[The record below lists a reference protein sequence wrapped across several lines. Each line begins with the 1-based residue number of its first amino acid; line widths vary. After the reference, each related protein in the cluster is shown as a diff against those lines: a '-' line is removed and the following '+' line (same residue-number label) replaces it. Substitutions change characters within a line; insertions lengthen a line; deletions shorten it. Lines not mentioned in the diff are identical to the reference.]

1 MTMLNRLL
9 ATSVLAG
16 AALIGSGQAQAD
28 PVRHVLLI
36 SIDGLHAVDLENLI
50 AAHPDAPLAA
60 LAVKGT
66 RYVNAATPIP
76 SDSFPGLLAQ
86 ITGGTPRSTGVYYD
100 DSYDR
105 TLSPPGSDCSTV
117 GTETAFTEDLDYDD
131 TALDGGAGKHGGV
144 AIDPA
149 RLPRDPKNG
158 CQPVYPHS
166 FLRVNTVF
174 DVIRSHGGHTAW
186 ADKHPAYDLVN
197 GPSGKGVEDLYT
209 PEVQSADNTVP
220 ATEANDDLKVAAVI
234 SEINGKT
241 SDGARTADVPTI
253 LGMNFQAVS
262 VGQKLAGVGYLD
274 ALATPSAGLEDA
286 ILHTSGSIGSIVQ
299 ALATQKLLDSTLI
312 IISAK
317 HGQSPIQPGRTVG
330 IDDAAYGKIIG
341 DNLAFEIADDATY
354 IWLKD
359 QGKAAEAV
367 AALTAHQDELGI
379 GEIFTGPALAAR
391 LTDPATDSRAPDIA
405 IQSRI
410 GVVYKG
416 AKSTKIAEHGG
427 TNPDDTNVAL
437 LVSGPGIGARVVT
450 QPAQTAEIAPTI
462 LTALGLDPAELA
474 AVKQEGTSVLPGL
487 GK

>member
-1 MTMLNRLL
+1 MKTFNRLVA
-9 ATSVLAG
+9 ATVLAG
-16 AALIGSGQAQAD
+16 AGFIGAGQAQAG

-50 AAHPDAPLAA
+50 AARPDTPLAS

-66 RYVNAATPIP
+66 RYVNATTPIP
-76 SDSFPGLLAQ
+76 SDSFPGLVAQ
-86 ITGGTPRSTGVYYD
+86 VTGGTPRSTGVYYD

-105 TLSPPGSDCSTV
+105 ALAAPGSDCSAV
-117 GTETAFTEDLDYDD
+117 GTETEFAENIDYDD
-131 TALDGGAGKHGGV
+131 SALDGGAGQHGGA

-149 RLPRDPKNG
+149 KLPRDPKQG

-174 DVIRSHGGHTAW
+174 EVIRDHGGHTAW

-209 PEVQSADNTVP
+209 PEIQSVKNTVP
-220 ATEANDDLKVAAVI
+220 DTEANDDLKVAAVI
-234 SEINGKT
+234 NEIGGKS
-241 SDGARTADVPTI
+241 SDGARVADVPAI
-253 LGMNFQAVS
+253 LGLNFQAVS

-274 ALATPSAGLEDA
+274 AQATPSPGLEDG
-286 ILHTSGSIGSIVQ
+286 ILHTSQSIGRIVQ
-299 ALATQKLLDSTLI
+299 ALADRKLLDSTLVI
-312 IISAK
+312 VSAK

-330 IDDAAYGKIIG
+330 IDDDAYGKILG

-359 QGKAAEAV
+359 QSRTAEAV
-367 AALTAHQDELGI
+367 AALAARQDELGI
-379 GEIFTGPALAAR
+379 GEIFAGRALAAR
-391 LTDPATDSRAPDIA
+391 FDDPATDPRTPDIA
-405 IQSRI
+405 IQPRI
-410 GVVYKG
+410 GVVYKS

-427 TNPDDTNVAL
+427 ANPDDVNVAL

-450 QPAQTAEIAPTI
+450 QPVQTAEIAPTI
-462 LTALGLDPAELA
+462 LTALGFDATELA
-474 AVKQEGTSVLPGL
+474 AVRQEGTTALPGL
-487 GK
+487 GQ